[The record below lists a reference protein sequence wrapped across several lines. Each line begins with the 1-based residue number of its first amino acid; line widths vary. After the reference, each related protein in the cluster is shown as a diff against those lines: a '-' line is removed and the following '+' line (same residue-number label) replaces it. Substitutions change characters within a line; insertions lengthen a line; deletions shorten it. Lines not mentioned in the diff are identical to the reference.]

1 MNFMIAPGRALM
13 RHAAT
18 ALLLAGSALLTGC
31 ASFYVDTATKEVAAA
46 QYKKVAQPRPVQL
59 TFEFQSAGAPNA
71 RATELLRGQVTDQVM
86 ASGLFSGI
94 VADGKAPLLNVTV
107 NNLPA
112 DTGSAAAKGFVTG
125 LTFGLAGN
133 VVTDYYECKVTYLAP
148 GQTTPVVT
156 SARHAIH
163 TAMGVTSDPPNATK
177 SASVEDA
184 VRSMTRQIVSN
195 ALNDLSQQSVLN

>member
-1 MNFMIAPGRALM
+1 MKVTNAPARTLF

-31 ASFYVDTATKEVAAA
+31 ASFYVDTATKEVAAT

-59 TFEFQSAGAPNA
+59 SFEFQSAGAPNA
-71 RATELLRGQVTDQVM
+71 RATELLRGQVTDQVV

-94 VADGKAPLLNVTV
+94 VADGKAPMLNVTV

-133 VVTDYYECKVTYLAP
+133 VVTDYYECKLSYLAP

-163 TAMGVTSDPPNATK
+163 TAMGATGDPANATK

-184 VRSMTRQIVSN
+184 VRTMTRQIVSN
-195 ALNDLSQQSVLN
+195 ALNDLSQQAVLN